1 MSGLVWSTWRIHY
14 SCINVTWKERRD
26 LKSSHW
32 LKGFW
37 RSNGCS
43 ERIPAGAG
51 KLFQGCLR
59 EGNQSRDLEKLRKLM
74 RRNGC
79 YCDERQRQRKSRPVE
94 EKLMQSLPQAMRE
107 NSSTLIGCFYKA
119 PPVTS
124 TQHALGSMEAECTR
138 FTDEI
143 YPHREIIAL
152 LFSVFAKLVK

>member
-1 MSGLVWSTWRIHY
+1 
-14 SCINVTWKERRD
+14 
-26 LKSSHW
+26 
-32 LKGFW
+32 
-37 RSNGCS
+37 
-43 ERIPAGAG
+43 
-51 KLFQGCLR
+51 
-59 EGNQSRDLEKLRKLM
+59 M

-143 YPHREIIAL
+143 YPHREITAL
-152 LFSVFAKLVK
+152 FFSVFAIYCCKISKISTEKFLCVDVFEMFVARGATHRDVSSETSDE